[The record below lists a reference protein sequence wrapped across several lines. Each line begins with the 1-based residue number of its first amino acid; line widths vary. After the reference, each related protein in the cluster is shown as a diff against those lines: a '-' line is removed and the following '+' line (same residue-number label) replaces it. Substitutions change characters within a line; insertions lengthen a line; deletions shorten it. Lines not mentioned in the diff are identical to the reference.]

1 MERSPAGIIV
11 PQFQCWLSKLEGA
24 AMHRLLEYLT
34 EIESNIDHSRR
45 EMAAWWSPTNDSQHW
60 RNRAEEMRNLA
71 DETTDQHSR
80 DTMFRIADDYDLLAR
95 RAEERNAKKHFERTA
110 LTES

>member
-1 MERSPAGIIV
+1 
-11 PQFQCWLSKLEGA
+11 
-24 AMHRLLEYLT
+24 MHRLLEYLT

-45 EMAAWWSPTNDSQHW
+45 EMAASWLWTNDSQHW

-80 DTMFRIADDYDLLAR
+80 DTMFRIAEDYDLLAR
-95 RAEERNAKKHFERTA
+95 RTEERNAKKA
-110 LTES
+110 L

>member
-1 MERSPAGIIV
+1 MESPTGIIV
-11 PQFQCWLSKLEGA
+11 PQFQCWLSKLEGG
-24 AMHRLLEYLT
+24 AMHRLFLEYLT

-45 EMAAWWSPTNDSQHW
+45 EMAASWFSTNDPQHW

-80 DTMFRIADDYDLLAR
+80 DTMSPRPSRSVHAR
-95 RAEERNAKKHFERTA
+95 R
-110 LTES
+110 L